1 MVQILFKTNTKRTS
15 FTSHRFAM
23 PVLSNTTENGSA
35 VGEAARTGGTPGEG
49 LHLTPPTHL
58 SWESKQASEG
68 DGEC

>member
-1 MVQILFKTNTKRTS
+1 
-15 FTSHRFAM
+15 M
-23 PVLSNTTENGSA
+23 PVLSNATENGSA